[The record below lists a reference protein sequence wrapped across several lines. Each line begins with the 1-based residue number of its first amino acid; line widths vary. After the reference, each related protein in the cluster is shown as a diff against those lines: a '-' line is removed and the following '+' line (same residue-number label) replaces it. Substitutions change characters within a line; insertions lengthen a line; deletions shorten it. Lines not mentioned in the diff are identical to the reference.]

1 MARILFDSRG
11 GARPG
16 IAAPTP
22 PAAAPVAS
30 AGAAARA
37 WRAAEHALDRLCGV
51 DDNPLRQLG
60 GLGFYLFWLIAVS
73 GGYLYIFYD
82 TSVAGAHASIEAL
95 THGQWWAG
103 GVMRSLHRYASDAFV
118 VVIVLHLVRELMLG
132 RFRGFRW
139 YSWVSGVPTLWL
151 AVAAGV
157 VGYWMVWDEL
167 ALFVATATTEWFGA
181 LPGFGPALV
190 RNFIGEAAV
199 SDRLFS
205 LVAFLHIG
213 LPLVLLLAMWMHVQ
227 RLTRPQTGAS
237 RDVAL
242 ASLAALVVLSL
253 VVPATSGPPADL
265 ARVSASLPID
275 WFYLAP
281 LPAIYT
287 TSPEAVWIAS
297 VGVTLLLAVAPW
309 LGGRPRPA
317 PAVVVAQHCNG
328 CRRCFEDCP
337 YAAIAM
343 APHPSGKGEIA
354 VVDAD
359 RCASCGIC
367 AGACPSAVPFRSAAR
382 LVSGID
388 LPYFTVDAVRT
399 AIDTAL
405 GQPGATGSVLVF
417 ACHCGAVPAARPGT
431 IVIGLPCTGM
441 LPPTFVDYGLRAGA
455 AGVVVA
461 TCAVGDC
468 EYRFGVRWTLERIAG
483 LRPPRLRRSVDPA
496 RLTVVH
502 AGRERGSALDRD
514 IEAFR
519 ARLPAGGT
527 NKAAGGPTRRPLG
540 DSTHG

>member
-1 MARILFDSRG
+1 MAFNLSSTPD
-11 GARPG
+11 
-16 IAAPTP
+16 AAV
-22 PAAAPVAS
+22 AADP
-30 AGAAARA
+30 AAARA
-37 WRAAEHALDRLCGV
+37 WRAGEHALDRLCGV

-60 GLGFYLFWLIAVS
+60 GLGFYLFWLIALT

-82 TSVAGAHASIEAL
+82 TSVVGAYASVETL
-95 THGQWWAG
+95 THGQRWAG
-103 GVMRSLHRYASDAFV
+103 GLMRSLHRYASDAFV
-118 VVIVLHLVRELMLG
+118 VVIIVHLLRELLLG

-139 YSWVSGVPTLWL
+139 YSWVSGIPTLWL

-157 VGYWMVWDEL
+157 VGYWMVWDTL
-167 ALFVATATTEWFGA
+167 AQFVATATTEWFGV

-190 RNFIGEAAV
+190 RNFIAESAV

-213 LPLVLLLAMWMHVQ
+213 LPLVLLLTMWAHVQ
-227 RLTRPQTGAS
+227 RLTRPQTGTT
-237 RDVAL
+237 RRVAL
-242 ASLAALVVLSL
+242 ASLAALVALSL
-253 VVPATSGPPADL
+253 VVPAVSGPPADL
-265 ARVSASLPID
+265 ARIPTDLPID

-297 VGVTLLLAVAPW
+297 VGLTLLLAVLPW
-309 LGGRPRPA
+309 LGRTPRPA
-317 PAVVVAQHCNG
+317 PAVVVPLYCNG

-343 APHPSGKGEIA
+343 APHPSGRGEIA

-367 AGACPSAVPFRSAAR
+367 AGACPSAVPFRSVTA

-388 LPYFTVDAVRT
+388 LPYYTVDTVRA
-399 AIDTAL
+399 AIDTAF
-405 GQPGATGSVLVF
+405 GRPGASGSLLVF
-417 ACHCGAVPAARPGT
+417 ACHHGAQPTRQPGT

-461 TCAVGDC
+461 TCAMGDC

-483 LRPPRLRRSVDPA
+483 LRPPWLRRSVDRR
-496 RLTVVH
+496 RLAVIH
-502 AGRERGSALDRD
+502 AGREQGAALDSD
-514 IEAFR
+514 IESFR
-519 ARLPAGGT
+519 ARLPAGETRKADGGT
-527 NKAAGGPTRRPLG
+527 TRHPLG
-540 DSTHG
+540 DSIHG